1 MKKIKELLDDNFQG
15 VLLVAG
21 IAMANLVFFQQEN
34 WKMEPVKTALLSI
47 LFFFLLRIFAEQKE
61 KSRDIREKAG
71 IIFLGLLFGRM
82 IFTQHPKVAVITTGL
97 HRIIQEAG
105 TFHCPDKQCG
115 NQRPERFQRC
125 PVINIAQS

>member
-61 KSRDIREKAG
+61 KSRDIREKG
-71 IIFLGLLFGRM
+71 RDYIFRASFWADDRYRTENTGRDKDFSKLFLVGSDLDPFLYMDRNS
-82 IFTQHPKVAVITTGL
+82 AVYRASL
-97 HRIIQEAG
+97 DLQ
-105 TFHCPDKQCG
+105 
-115 NQRPERFQRC
+115 
-125 PVINIAQS
+125 